1 MKKTILAAGAAGAL
15 ALAGVAIAQ
24 QPAQN
29 NAPVN
34 PQTAPAE
41 QYDDSAQPAGAYAED
56 SAAQADYGMAGER
69 G

>member
-1 MKKTILAAGAAGAL
+1 MKKTIVFAGAAGAL

-24 QPAQN
+24 QPAQDTT
-29 NAPVN
+29 VN
-34 PQTAPAE
+34 PDATATE
-41 QYDDSAQPAGAYAED
+41 RTYDRAQPAGAYGED

>member
-1 MKKTILAAGAAGAL
+1 MKKTIVLAGAAGAL

-24 QPAQN
+24 QPAQDN
-29 NAPVN
+29 TQVN

-41 QYDDSAQPAGAYAED
+41 RYDNRAQPAGAYGED